1 VRILIRNILY
11 GLRMLRKS
19 PGTTSAVIATLML
32 GIGATTAI
40 YTVVYAVLL
49 APLPYPHPEQL
60 MMVWSKVNG
69 GRNPMSTG
77 DFLDW
82 KEQSKSFQQLCAFTG
97 GSFNLATQAQP
108 EPVDGMR
115 ATPGWFNMQ
124 GIPFL
129 IGRDFLPEEGI
140 PGRDH
145 AVVFTYKLW
154 NRLGAN
160 PSIVGQPIRINGEPY
175 TVLGVLSPGVGDR
188 FGFELAV
195 PLAFRP
201 EQINHDYHWLLAMG
215 RLKPGSHENRL
226 KPTWKRSPVISR
238 LPIQRQIRVGAPR
251 SSP

>member
-1 VRILIRNILY
+1 MRNIFY

-69 GRNPMSTG
+69 GRNGISAG

-82 KEQSKSFQQLCAFTG
+82 KEQNKSFEHLCAFTG
-97 GSFNLATQAQP
+97 GSFNLATQDQP
-108 EPVDGMR
+108 ESIDGMR
-115 ATPGWFNMQ
+115 ATPGWFSMQ

-129 IGRDFLPEEGI
+129 MGRDFFPEEGI

-145 AVVFTYKLW
+145 AVVLTYKLW

-160 PSIVGQPIRINGEPY
+160 RSIIGQTIQINREPY
-175 TVLGVLSPGVGDR
+175 TVAGVLSPGVGDR
-188 FGFELAV
+188 FTFELAV

-215 RLKPGSHENRL
+215 RLKPGVTRNRR
-226 KPTWKRSPVISR
+226 KPIWIRSQVILR
-238 LPIQRQIRVGAPR
+238 LPIPRQTRAGVHR
-251 SSP
+251 SRS